1 MHEFH
6 IVTRAMDG
14 GEDHE
19 VIAVADRMVERPW
32 GIAVYRGASL
42 VGTFTF
48 ESLAAAYRLP

>member
-1 MHEFH
+1 MREYAIH
-6 IVTRAMDG
+6 VRAVDG
-14 GEDHE
+14 GEDLE
-19 VIAVADRMVERPW
+19 LIAVADRMEEKPW